1 MVVGDSDV
9 VAAVGVI
16 GSAILGGLS
25 WFAKTLWS
33 SRDAAQAQ
41 VVELLKLQYADAAN
55 RKDLWDKLT
64 LSNDNLTREIRDL
77 EKTIS
82 EMQRTI
88 NDLREQLA
96 RKVT

>member
-1 MVVGDSDV
+1 MVISDGDV
-9 VAAVGVI
+9 VIAMGTI
-16 GSAILGGLS
+16 GSAILGGIS

-33 SRDAAQAQ
+33 SRDAAQVQ

-77 EKTIS
+77 EKTIG

-88 NDLREQLA
+88 ADLREQLA
-96 RKVT
+96 RKLT